1 MFGEGKLIST
11 AFDGTIRLWDRN
23 PPNVLFQHNGIARI
37 AYFKGEDRGGPLD
50 MDLSADADDADDDG
64 AYAFAP
70 PSSSASRL
78 VISLTNGYIEL
89 MNTDVTELCDFLDG
103 GAMTESIGSPS
114 LSDMSDD
121 VDYDDDDA
129 SDSDSDSNMQSSP
142 APASP
147 SPSPFGFPSP
157 SPAVSVPLSSSPI
170 PFAPISYSPS
180 PSSPHRRGRGRSQGL
195 DLPELVSDTPPPSP
209 TTTSTTTTTTSSGSG
224 SGSGSASPLP
234 RAFLR
239 KTNRVEI
246 LWEVWAAA
254 LSGTVKAA
262 FVDRQVPDQLGYS
275 TSLQTS
281 PCGRY
286 LLTRRHMTRDGSE
299 ICCVFDMDQE
309 ATLIE
314 KLRREGTSALT
325 PEEEAVLYTPRG
337 LARVFPNRLVHL
349 IPDSSSGMGYIKEP
363 CFSSHDPY
371 FICSPYYKGLRLFRL
386 EELRGNTQRNR
397 TLPVLRHPSSLR
409 PRRGWALLN
418 THHAPMM
425 ASGGLDG
432 KVVFY
437 LGGQDLHPSVP
448 MRT

>member
-1 MFGEGKLIST
+1 
-11 AFDGTIRLWDRN
+11 
-23 PPNVLFQHNGIARI
+23 
-37 AYFKGEDRGGPLD
+37 
-50 MDLSADADDADDDG
+50 
-64 AYAFAP
+64 
-70 PSSSASRL
+70 
-78 VISLTNGYIEL
+78 

-246 LWEVWAAA
+246 LWE
-254 LSGTVKAA
+254 
-262 FVDRQVPDQLGYS
+262 PDQLGYS

-418 THHAPMM
+418 THHAPVLSCRYHPHYPMM